1 MSKVQ
6 DQILASVGKQLT
18 TMAGQALGNYLK
30 GQFST
35 GRDWA
40 YDALTEKK
48 SEPTIE
54 GHFTKGRVDKS
65 TEGIP
70 IPEDPRRTYRRATG
84 EDPEMQEPTRVQQY
98 WRKYAPRM
106 EDGNQVFDQ
115 TVRPTQV
122 NVDPIKNRATG
133 KYEAYYNKLPEDYA
147 DWIPGFAYK
156 NPETSAAVVGAL
168 NPLAQVG
175 LATAV
180 GAGIY
185 NYSKPRSDYAAAV
198 QDSAQHGGYNPNV
211 EAAQASAMYRA
222 QLEEQKFQH
231 KMALM
236 EHRQQAATPGV
247 QEYGKAV
254 LGRQSPSGMPQIP
267 DAYGMVN
274 NIFSTPVPNY
284 GV

>member
-18 TMAGQALGNYLK
+18 TMAGQALGNYLQ
-30 GQFST
+30 GQFKT

-40 YDALTEKK
+40 YDRLTDQVAT
-48 SEPTIE
+48 PNQLD
-54 GHFTKGRVDKS
+54 HFTKGSRPNPTQVVDNRVTGDVDQEVVREEPAPGTMGGFWKRY
-65 TEGIP
+65 GP
-70 IPEDPRRTYRRATG
+70 I
-84 EDPEMQEPTRVQQY
+84 
-98 WRKYAPRM
+98 M
-106 EDGNQVFDQ
+106 EDNKRVGYEQ

-122 NVDPIKNRATG
+122 NVPPELNRETG
-133 KYEAYYNKLPEDYA
+133 KWEAYYDKKPSEYA

-168 NPLAQVG
+168 NPIAQIG
-175 LATAV
+175 AATAI

-185 NYSKPRSDYAAAV
+185 NYSKPRSDYAVAV

-211 EAAQASAMYRA
+211 EAAHASAMYRA

-236 EHRQQAATPGV
+236 DARAQAATPGV

-254 LGRQSPSGMPQIP
+254 LGRQAPSGMSQIP

>member
-40 YDALTEKK
+40 YDRLTDQVAT
-48 SEPTIE
+48 PNQLD
-54 GHFTKGRVDKS
+54 HFTKGSRPNPTQVVDNRVTGDVDQEVVREEPAPGTMGGFWKRY
-65 TEGIP
+65 GP
-70 IPEDPRRTYRRATG
+70 I
-84 EDPEMQEPTRVQQY
+84 
-98 WRKYAPRM
+98 M
-106 EDGNQVFDQ
+106 EDNKRVGYEQ

-122 NVDPIKNRATG
+122 NVPPELNRETG
-133 KYEAYYNKLPEDYA
+133 KWEAYYDKKPSEYA

-247 QEYGKAV
+247 QEYGQAV
-254 LGRQSPSGMPQIP
+254 LGRQASPAMPQMG

-274 NIFSTPVPNY
+274 NIMSARIPNY

>member
-1 MSKVQ
+1 MSKVK

-18 TMAGQALGNYLK
+18 TMAGQALGNYLQ
-30 GQFST
+30 GQFKT

-40 YDALTEKK
+40 YDRLTDQVA
-48 SEPTIE
+48 TTNQLD
-54 GHFTKGRVDKS
+54 HFTKGSRPNPTQVVDNRVTGDVDQEVVREEPAPGTMGGFWKRY
-65 TEGIP
+65 GP
-70 IPEDPRRTYRRATG
+70 I
-84 EDPEMQEPTRVQQY
+84 
-98 WRKYAPRM
+98 M
-106 EDGNQVFDQ
+106 EDNKRVGYEQ

-122 NVDPIKNRATG
+122 NVPPELNRETG
-133 KYEAYYNKLPEDYA
+133 KWEAYYDKKPSEYA

-168 NPLAQVG
+168 NPIAQIG
-175 LATAV
+175 AATAI

-185 NYSKPRSDYAAAV
+185 NYSKPRSDYAVAV

-211 EAAQASAMYRA
+211 EAAHASAMYRA

-236 EHRQQAATPGV
+236 DARAQAATPGV

-254 LGRQSPSGMPQIP
+254 LGRQAPSGMSQIP

-274 NIFSTPVPNY
+274 NIFSTPVPTY

>member
-18 TMAGQALGNYLK
+18 TMAGQALGNYLQ
-30 GQFST
+30 GQFKT

-40 YDALTEKK
+40 YDRLTDQVAT
-48 SEPTIE
+48 PNQLD
-54 GHFTKGRVDKS
+54 HFTKGSRPNPTQVVDNRVTGDVDQEVVREEPAPGTMGGFWKRY
-65 TEGIP
+65 GP
-70 IPEDPRRTYRRATG
+70 I
-84 EDPEMQEPTRVQQY
+84 
-98 WRKYAPRM
+98 M
-106 EDGNQVFDQ
+106 EDNKRVGYEQ

-122 NVDPIKNRATG
+122 NVPPELNRETG
-133 KYEAYYNKLPEDYA
+133 KWEAYYDKKPSEYA

-168 NPLAQVG
+168 NPIAQIG
-175 LATAV
+175 AATAI

-185 NYSKPRSDYAAAV
+185 NYSKPRSDYAVAV

-211 EAAQASAMYRA
+211 EAAHASAMYRA

-236 EHRQQAATPGV
+236 DARAQAATPGV

-254 LGRQSPSGMPQIP
+254 LGRQAPSGMPQIP

>member
-1 MSKVQ
+1 MSKVK

-18 TMAGQALGNYLK
+18 TMAGQALGNYLQ
-30 GQFST
+30 GQFKT

-40 YDALTEKK
+40 YDRLTDQVA
-48 SEPTIE
+48 TTNQLD
-54 GHFTKGRVDKS
+54 HFTAGSRPKPTQVVDDRVTGDVDQEVVREEPAPEGLGGFWRRYGQIKGDDGKVLGY
-65 TEGIP
+65 E
-70 IPEDPRRTYRRATG
+70 
-84 EDPEMQEPTRVQQY
+84 QY
-98 WRKYAPRM
+98 
-106 EDGNQVFDQ
+106 
-115 TVRPTQV
+115 VRPTQV
-122 NVDPIKNRATG
+122 NVAPERNRRTG
-133 KYEAYYNKLPEDYA
+133 KWEAYYDKKPSEYA

-185 NYSKPRSDYAAAV
+185 NYSKPRSEYAAAV